1 MSSLH
6 ARYACLGCPPSSR
19 CAAFVA
25 SDTDPRTNTAV
36 PRLIPQSSDEICIL
50 CHHPWIV
57 HEGQAPLDPAHVN
70 FPFRRG
76 GCPDTK
82 CGGFFADQPRWSFLT
97 SCVCLAAWM
106 SHHPVVDSINV
117 ASATSCPPVS
127 GAPLPGVAPPPALTI
142 SAPAPISA
150 YQGPPAAVTGS
161 AGTRRVASALRTL
174 PHNQI
179 ASSSSAAS
187 VHRGPRRGFPSG
199 SNPFS
204 SHLSLLI
211 ALWPLVIPGV
221 HEPAGYGTRLLKAQ
235 NDHML
240 DILNRLKLHNLLIT
254 VNVPRNGIASAVDFT
269 SQLVAALAPH
279 RLSLAP
285 HPEPLDD
292 GQASQLNAQPFS
304 LLSPTRRAD
313 VITFKPHPTI
323 NANIFDA
330 EEFAK
335 LGKKFKNPDPA
346 APAAA
351 TAILIFIA
359 PRFGHVSGPIDCPS
373 FGAQDIPD
381 DGLALSHPCFAA
393 RVLDGLPLAGS
404 AMFPDPQC
412 TSDICPSLEV
422 RSRIPSSQPL
432 LISRGPKPIRMAT
445 PPPLPSV
452 SLVRPRSSPENS
464 RVQARLVAFDN
475 VRHLWTR
482 PGYVISSTHMHLL
495 AHNAQ
500 AAPLI
505 PRPAPPPQYSVLQ
518 RADMPPLVVDR
529 DIAPLHEI
537 LDFQDRLRR
546 AANGLYQGR
555 FNLHA
560 HDVATAAR
568 GIRTLLAVLVE
579 ADADDDE
586 PIAFQLPPGVINCAR
601 IKSVASFFRD
611 GHGIRLGVRDGG
623 TEVSFGPGPERAV
636 YRPDR
641 RKEVKRSPLHI
652 ETRTWDGMP
661 VERALFASHRGKLV
675 HNKPLEYYPPSVAA
689 IYNYELAARGYA
701 PRQDSFCRDLR
712 SWQDVS
718 KMVPKSTLPGTNHN
732 LSVELANQVRE
743 AGSLAGE
750 LVEKYASDRAIA
762 PVPDVVVVVSAKAK
776 AEQSKWYRQYLDLR
790 KREDVPWAPKS
801 IEAWDMA
808 SLNSDYFPLLHNVK
822 LEPKCKALLLYVAPP
837 PHLFLGLKS
846 EEKRNRYFFIW
857 MCIRRAWLCQVSRNC
872 DDPLFWGL
880 TSQQWRDILSG
891 EYGKYRHPKD
901 SVSPFDAR
909 KFWIHGGPLF
919 SPDDI
924 GTSEGD
930 ISPEMNGSSTGR
942 LEPFHFDDDG
952 VKALVLWDLGLCHSQ
967 LQLDR
972 ADEILFAPTIVDGAA
987 IGLRR
992 GRRADV
998 FYNPDWNW
1006 NIPNRLPPWEKPLH
1020 DAARRHWLSRLLE
1033 IIRDWPCASKM
1044 AWFLAENQFKSI
1056 VPRGGK
1062 SREAIFCAKLGD
1074 GKLQM
1079 LEWAMVAVY
1088 YQGVFDSLGILAIG
1102 VTKRP
1107 EPTIAMEPFYLM

>member
-1 MSSLH
+1 MTSLH

-36 PRLIPQSSDEICIL
+36 PRMIPQSSDEICIL

-57 HEGQAPLDPAHVN
+57 HEGQARLDPAHVN

-106 SHHPVVDSINV
+106 SHHPVVDSINF
-117 ASATSCPPVS
+117 ASATSRPPVS
-127 GAPLPGVAPPPALTI
+127 GAPLPGVAPPPALTV

-204 SHLSLLI
+204 SNLSLLI

-240 DILNRLKLHNLLIT
+240 DVLNRLKLHNLLIT

-285 HPEPLDD
+285 HPDPLDD
-292 GQASQLNAQPFS
+292 AQASQLNAQPFS

-323 NANIFDA
+323 NANIFGA

-373 FGAQDIPD
+373 FGAQDLPD

-412 TSDICPSLEV
+412 MSDICPSLE
-422 RSRIPSSQPL
+422 
-432 LISRGPKPIRMAT
+432 PIRMAT

-464 RVQARLVAFDN
+464 SSPARRVRQRQASLDSPR
-475 VRHLWTR
+475 
-482 PGYVISSTHMHLL
+482 
-495 AHNAQ
+495 

-505 PRPAPPPQYSVLQ
+505 PRPAPPPQYSVLR
-518 RADMPPLVVDR
+518 RADMAPLVVDR

-537 LDFQDRLRR
+537 LDFQDHLRR

-560 HDVATAAR
+560 HDVATAAQ
-568 GIRTLLAVLVE
+568 GIRTLLAILVE
-579 ADADDDE
+579 ADADDTE

-611 GHGIRLGVRDGG
+611 GHGIRLGIRDGG
-623 TEVSFGPGPERAV
+623 AEVSFGPGPERAV
-636 YRPDR
+636 YREAITIMVSEKDFWQQAP
-641 RKEVKRSPLHI
+641 SSGYYI
-652 ETRTWDGMP
+652 P
-661 VERALFASHRGKLV
+661 VLTPGAV
-675 HNKPLEYYPPSVAA
+675 SVAA
-689 IYNYELAARGYA
+689 RTTRFKADGSLLAIHCYTLASGPHPVSIWLLLALCMGKTAMLISKRFVAALDPIAFECLAPWFTLEPEDPIPTDFMHPFCQFLMSVMDMQPSMIDTPRTQEDHDKWTIAFMSKVLLGSTTPWDNADFCALQSGFDVAVNGTSMIMELDGALGVAPLLAWLYDRQVRRVEELTSRLVYQILMHATDDTTPYFGALFRLLLLRYLDGVGHPPELRGGLIPEDDWSEQVNNPLLRTQLLLRAASDNDLLPPGDTWRLKASLFLYCLSLAAHMDPSLSSSVSTHLEALLPLPQSSIRPKTMRFKVTA
-701 PRQDSFCRDLR
+701 ALR
-712 SWQDVS
+712 MFALLAWQR
-718 KMVPKSTLPGTNHN
+718 N
-732 LSVELANQVRE
+732 
-743 AGSLAGE
+743 
-750 LVEKYASDRAIA
+750 
-762 PVPDVVVVVSAKAK
+762 
-776 AEQSKWYRQYLDLR
+776 LR
-790 KREDVPWAPKS
+790 KDLAISGDVHNS
-801 IEAWDMA
+801 RIE
-808 SLNSDYFPLLHNVK
+808 
-822 LEPKCKALLLYVAPP
+822 
-837 PHLFLGLKS
+837 
-846 EEKRNRYFFIW
+846 
-857 MCIRRAWLCQVSRNC
+857 Q
-872 DDPLFWGL
+872 FWFTL
-880 TSQQWRDILSG
+880 RQR
-891 EYGKYRHPKD
+891 
-901 SVSPFDAR
+901 
-909 KFWIHGGPLF
+909 
-919 SPDDI
+919 
-924 GTSEGD
+924 
-930 ISPEMNGSSTGR
+930 MNG
-942 LEPFHFDDDG
+942 
-952 VKALVLWDLGLCHSQ
+952 
-967 LQLDR
+967 
-972 ADEILFAPTIVDGAA
+972 
-987 IGLRR
+987 
-992 GRRADV
+992 
-998 FYNPDWNW
+998 N
-1006 NIPNRLPPWEKPLH
+1006 
-1020 DAARRHWLSRLLE
+1020 
-1033 IIRDWPCASKM
+1033 
-1044 AWFLAENQFKSI
+1044 
-1056 VPRGGK
+1056 
-1062 SREAIFCAKLGD
+1062 
-1074 GKLQM
+1074 
-1079 LEWAMVAVY
+1079 
-1088 YQGVFDSLGILAIG
+1088 
-1102 VTKRP
+1102 
-1107 EPTIAMEPFYLM
+1107 